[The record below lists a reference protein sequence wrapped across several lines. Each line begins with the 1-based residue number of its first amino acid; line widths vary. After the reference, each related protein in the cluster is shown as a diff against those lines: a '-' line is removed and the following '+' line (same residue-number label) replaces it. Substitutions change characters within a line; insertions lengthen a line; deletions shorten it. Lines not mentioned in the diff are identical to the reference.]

1 MPRTAKKKVA
11 DKKPAG
17 KRTSGLS
24 ALEQTERKLKS
35 VQAELERQ
43 KESLRVARE
52 KLRAKRVAAAKSKS
66 KMAKSMVDKAY
77 NAVARNIVA
86 LDEAERKLH
95 SAKANVKIEK
105 LRQQV
110 GDAELKAQTKILEL
124 EKKLAERTEKELQ
137 SALEKFEARWR
148 KKRLVLDTKKV
159 RAATRAGTTKIKA
172 AVKKSESEIRAV
184 ERKVAKELDKP
195 KKALPSQ
202 VVQKKRRVRRALR

>member
-1 MPRTAKKKVA
+1 M
-11 DKKPAG
+11 
-17 KRTSGLS
+17 
-24 ALEQTERKLKS
+24 
-35 VQAELERQ
+35 
-43 KESLRVARE
+43 RVARE

-124 EKKLAERTEKELQ
+124 EKNLPNAQKKNFSPLLRNLRRDGARNGWCWILKKCVQQPGLAQQKSRPPLKR
-137 SALEKFEARWR
+137 ANRKFER
-148 KKRLVLDTKKV
+148 
-159 RAATRAGTTKIKA
+159 
-172 AVKKSESEIRAV
+172 
-184 ERKVAKELDKP
+184 
-195 KKALPSQ
+195 
-202 VVQKKRRVRRALR
+202 